1 MSKLN
6 LVLAASLVALPSLLA
21 SCAAP
26 IEDGG
31 DCSEGKCD
39 DVPDSEVPASPC
51 DGTLV
56 DESGANHKKVAGRL
70 NDPIA
75 KLAFRTG
82 DTCPKTF
89 QEIMAKLRETDKEG
103 CPGENDGIETRLISE
118 TAQASGKATSY
129 RAVTTRRC
137 GGRGTE
143 GIVFSLFG
151 LRAGQTT
158 LPGGVEMIGFDE
170 TEGVFNY
177 YETDGQGKINFF
189 GSSKDLVEK
198 GTGPG
203 QVRRC
208 AGCHTGGGLIMKE
221 LDTPWLHWEGH
232 ENTPGAQEL
241 VAANKDLGRK
251 NTGAEFEGVVKG
263 GNTKWNKARIE
274 FFKTKPKAVEN
285 LLKPLFCSV
294 EVNLDNGADFGSP
307 VGGGPGGS
315 QISSLPFDSLLDPNL
330 KGFGS
335 LTIQFN
341 DYDTQIKANGQTVEG
356 VPGAIDTLMDYVFI
370 ERSHA
375 DTNFIQQLK
384 TAGIVDDD
392 LMKDVLMVDFTRPV
406 FSSDRCGLLSFVPD
420 LEGADITAQKIREG
434 LIANLTAESPVEG
447 SPGAVLLANL
457 QATDDA
463 AAHTAK
469 VDAFTNACKAL
480 PSKQLVENALEITS
494 LNRTIARGMQVF
506 EFAATMPSDNLSV
519 NENARLDPK
528 TCQITNQFVAP

>member
-1 MSKLN
+1 MMKN
-6 LVLAASLVALPSLLA
+6 LVLAAALLAPSLLA

-26 IEDGG
+26 TDDGG

-39 DVPDSEVPASPC
+39 DVPDSEVPDSPC
-51 DGTLV
+51 DGTMV

-75 KLAFRTG
+75 KLAFNSG
-82 DTCPKTF
+82 STCPNTF
-89 QEIMAKLRETDKEG
+89 QDIMAKLKETDKEG
-103 CPGENDGIETRLISE
+103 CPNDGDGIVTRLISE
-118 TAQASGKATSY
+118 TAQASGKATNY
-129 RAVTTRRC
+129 RAVTTRTC

-151 LRAGQTT
+151 LRAGQTE
-158 LPGGVEMIGFDE
+158 LPAGVEMIGFDDVA
-170 TEGVFNY
+170 GVFNY
-177 YETDGQGKINFF
+177 YETDGNGKINFF
-189 GSSKDLVEK
+189 GNSKDLVEH
-198 GTGPG
+198 GTGEG

-221 LDTPWLHWEGH
+221 LDTPWMHWEGH

-241 VAANKDLGRK
+241 VTANKLLGRK

-274 FFKTKPKAVEN
+274 LFKSNPKAVEN

-307 VGGGPGGS
+307 VIGGPGGS

-335 LTIQFN
+335 LPIQFT
-341 DYDTQIKANGQTVEG
+341 DYDAQIKANGQNVEG
-356 VPGAIDTLMDYVFI
+356 VTGAIDTFFDYVFI

-384 TAGIVDDD
+384 TAGILDDD

-406 FSSDRCGLLSFVPD
+406 FSSDRCALLSFVPD
-420 LEGADITAQKIREG
+420 LEGADLTAQKIREG
-434 LIANLTAESPVEG
+434 LINNLEAEAPTAN
-447 SPGAVLLANL
+447 SPGGVLLANL
-457 QATDDA
+457 KATDDA
-463 AAHTAK
+463 TAHNTK
-469 VDAFTNACKAL
+469 IDAFTNACKGL
-480 PSKQLVENALEITS
+480 GSKQLVENALTITS
-494 LNRTIARGMQVF
+494 LNRATARGLQVF
-506 EFAATMPSDNLSV
+506 EFAATMPGDDLNV
-519 NENARLDPK
+519 NENARLSPK
-528 TCQITNQFVAP
+528 TCAVINQFEAP